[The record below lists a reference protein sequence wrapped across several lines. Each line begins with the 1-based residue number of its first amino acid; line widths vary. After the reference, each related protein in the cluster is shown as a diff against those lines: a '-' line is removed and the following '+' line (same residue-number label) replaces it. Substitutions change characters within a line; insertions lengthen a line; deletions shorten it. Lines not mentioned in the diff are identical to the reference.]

1 MKSVKGFP
9 SRRRCNVITVKQAK
23 SNAEESCEQEDDD
36 RFKSLLRAL
45 SPITTSM
52 RIFGLFFLAHDSG
65 GKKRS
70 GQRSTFVAFSGPGHV
85 YASVVLIA
93 MWLNVIRL
101 FSMFMP
107 NPGPAPTILWR
118 LVALTWTT
126 MAAMVQTAYYRACT
140 SRQMLSLLTF
150 FSTIITPACF
160 ASVRRHVV
168 VLTILA
174 WLKVAINS
182 IFISYVLFTT
192 TNSPTDDLLAPITTL
207 IRPRPSD
214 LPIFK
219 CVYAFVHLYVSVA
232 AYLPMAFY
240 ILVAY
245 VFCHHFKEVNR
256 KLRNSMKDTASF
268 VENFESL
275 RRDHQMLSRYVS
287 KADKFICLGSAAYVT
302 VHIFTTICN
311 LYNLIWAKDIAISPI
326 FTVLTMFWIIASF
339 LGLSAVSF
347 GGIMVNNAVSWS
359 VCFCRNKLYYSSVPQ
374 KMKNII
380 SDLNISPHRY
390 LLNSKV
396 FTL

>member
-1 MKSVKGFP
+1 MKAVKGCP
-9 SRRRCNVITVKQAK
+9 SRRRCNVISVKQPK
-23 SNAEESCEQEDDD
+23 SNAEESCEQEDA
-36 RFKSLLRAL
+36 SCEPLLRAL

-70 GQRSTFVAFSGPGHV
+70 GQRSTSLTFSGPGHV
-85 YASVVLIA
+85 YAFAVLIA

-118 LVALTWTT
+118 LVALTWST

-140 SRQMLSLLTF
+140 SRQMLSLLAF

-160 ASVRRHVV
+160 GSVRRHVV
-168 VLTILA
+168 ILTILA

-182 IFISYVLFTT
+182 IFFCYVLFTT

-207 IRPRPSD
+207 IIPRPSD

-219 CVYAFVHLYVSVA
+219 CVYTFVHLYVSVA
-232 AYLPMAFY
+232 AYLPLAFY
-240 ILVAY
+240 VLVAY

-256 KLRNSMKDTASF
+256 KFRNSMKDTASF

-275 RRDHQMLSRYVS
+275 RRDHQLLSRYVS
-287 KADKFICLGSAAYVT
+287 KADKFMCIGSAAYVT

-311 LYNLIWAKDIAISPI
+311 LYNLIWAKEIKISPI
-326 FTVLTMFWIIASF
+326 FVFLTMFWIIAAF
-339 LGLSAVSF
+339 LGLAVVSF
-347 GGIMVNNAVSWS
+347 GGIMVNNAVSWP
-359 VCFCRNKLYYSSVPQ
+359 VCFCRNKLYYSSLHQ
-374 KMKNII
+374 TTKII
-380 SDLNISPHRY
+380 SHLNISPHRY
-390 LLNSKV
+390 LFSA
-396 FTL
+396 FHSS